1 MKTLKRTLTLLLF
14 VCLGLPA
21 PAQNNIV
28 GYINR
33 QISPGDNLIA
43 NQLIASPDN
52 NINTI
57 LTGVLDGATFTKW
70 DSANAAFMPLS
81 IFSSG
86 SWSINYSLNLGEGG
100 LLHSP
105 GSSINTFLGEVG
117 PYLNLDGTPRQ
128 VGWNPNYPDGLH
140 LIGGPNPFN
149 DSTFEE
155 VVGRA
160 PQAGEWVGKFNELTQ
175 TFSKTTF
182 DGLAWDNDAPTLGV
196 AQAAW
201 YNLGP
206 VNVVPEPSTLALAAL
221 AGLIL
226 LRRRS

>member
-1 MKTLKRTLTLLLF
+1 MKTLKITLPLLMF
-14 VCLGLPA
+14 VSLVLPA
-21 PAQNNIV
+21 PAQNNVV

-33 QISPGDNLIA
+33 QIYPGDNLIA
-43 NQLIASPDN
+43 NQLNASPDN

-105 GSSINTFLGEVG
+105 SNSINTFVGEVG

-140 LIGGPNPFN
+140 LVSCPTPFN

-160 PQAGEWVGKFNELTQ
+160 PAVGEWVGKFDELTQ

-182 DGLAWDNDAPTLGV
+182 TGLSWDNGAPTLNV

-221 AGLIL
+221 AGLIM
-226 LRRRS
+226 LRRRN